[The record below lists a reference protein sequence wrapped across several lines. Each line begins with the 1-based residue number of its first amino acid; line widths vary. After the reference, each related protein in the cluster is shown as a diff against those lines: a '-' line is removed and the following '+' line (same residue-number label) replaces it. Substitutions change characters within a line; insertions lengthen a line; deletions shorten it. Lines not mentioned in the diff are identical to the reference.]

1 MNLSVM
7 SPLKVI
13 ILFILVFLTSAVVSL
28 LLSKI
33 KAVSKYALVIK

>member
-13 ILFILVFLTSAVVSL
+13 ILFILVFLTSTVVSF